1 MTMRSVCQIRGPMAQ
16 RVFRMGIEVGSMVGL
31 HIYPA
36 FFRTVKTILVIA
48 FLFGLSEPV
57 ARAQEN
63 QQDFSVWL
71 EGVRSEARGL
81 GISETVIQNALKD
94 VQLVRRVIK
103 RDRNQAEFKLTLKT
117 YRDRVVNQRTI
128 DRGRAMAREHRD
140 LLAQVSQK
148 YGVQGRIILA
158 IWGIET
164 RFGAVKANVPI
175 ISSIATLAFDKRRSK
190 YFRSQLI
197 AILKM
202 LDRGYI
208 EQRNLLGSWAG
219 AMGQPQFMPSSYL
232 AYAQDFDGDGR
243 RDIWK
248 NTGDVL
254 ASIANYLAVHGWKP
268 DMTWGRAVK
277 IPAGL
282 TDQLGKFTRR
292 AARGCRARTSEPKR
306 LSEWQAAG
314 VRRIDGSNLPTR
326 DLSAV
331 LVMPDGPSGPDAF
344 LVYANYA
351 AVMSYNCAHLYAVT
365 VGLLSDQIAN
375 NP

>member
-1 MTMRSVCQIRGPMAQ
+1 MAQ
-16 RVFRMGIEVGSMVGL
+16 RVLTTNLWVGSMAGL
-31 HIYPA
+31 QIRPA
-36 FFRTVKTILVIA
+36 RRGTVKMAAVAALMLGLWAPEVLA
-48 FLFGLSEPV
+48 QDRDFGT
-57 ARAQEN
+57 
-63 QQDFSVWL
+63 WL
-71 EGVRSEARGL
+71 DGVRAEARQL
-81 GISETVIQNALKD
+81 GISEKIIQSALKD
-94 VQLVRRVIK
+94 VQPVRRIIE
-103 RDRNQAEFKLTLKT
+103 RDRNQAEDKLTLAICLN
-117 YRDRVVNQRTI
+117 RVVNKRTI
-128 DRGRAMAREHRD
+128 DRGRDMARKHRD
-140 LLAQVSQK
+140 LLAQVSKK
-148 YGVQGRIILA
+148 YGVQSRVVLA

-175 ISSIATLAFDKRRSK
+175 IPSIATLAFDKRRSK

-208 EQRNLLGSWAG
+208 EQKNLLGSWAG

-268 DMTWGRAVK
+268 DMTWGRAVQV
-277 IPAGL
+277 PEGL
-282 TDQLGKFTRR
+282 PGRLGKFTRR
-292 AARGCRARTSEPKR
+292 AARGCRARTSEPRR

-314 VRRIDGSNLPTR
+314 VRRIDGSDLPTR

-331 LVMPDGPSGPDAF
+331 LVIPDGPAGKESF
-344 LVYANYA
+344 LVYRNYA
-351 AVMSYNCAHLYAVT
+351 AIMGYNCAHLYAVT
-365 VGLLSDQIAN
+365 VGILSDKIGST
-375 NP
+375 P